1 MYCPKC
7 GQPPVSESV
16 RYCPSCGLRLDGVV
30 DLLVRNGLPAAF
42 TPAMPEP
49 AGAGTTK
56 RRRGMRWGAKLMLL
70 SLVLTPIF
78 FVLCFGA
85 DSPAPLIVPLT
96 TFLAGLSW
104 LIYYRFLGDDAPAGA
119 AVTYQAPLVTTARNL
134 NLPPAPVFSANPGDP
149 TSVTEP
155 TTRFFNRR

>member
-16 RYCPSCGLRLDGVV
+16 RYCPSCGFRLDGVV
-30 DLLVRNGLPAAF
+30 DLLVRNGLPVAF
-42 TPAMPEP
+42 TQLPPAP
-49 AGAGTTK
+49 ADAGTRK
-56 RRRGMRWGAKLMLL
+56 RRTGMRWGAKLLLL

-78 FVLCFGA
+78 FGFCFLV

-104 LIYYRFLGDDAPAGA
+104 LIYYRFLGEDPPPA
-119 AVTYQAPLVTTARNL
+119 AVTYQVPLGTTARNL
-134 NLPPAPVFSANPGDP
+134 NLPPSPVFTADPGEP
-149 TSVTEP
+149 VSITEP
-155 TTRFFNRR
+155 TTRFFNRQ

>member
-1 MYCPKC
+1 MYCPKF

-16 RYCPSCGLRLDGVV
+16 RYCPSCGFRLDGVI

-42 TPAMPEP
+42 TPARPEP

-56 RRRGMRWGAKLMLL
+56 RRRGMRWGAKLLLL

-78 FVLCFGA
+78 FAFCFA
-85 DSPAPLIVPLT
+85 AESPVPLIVPLT

-104 LIYYRFLGDDAPAGA
+104 LIYYRFLGDEAPAG
-119 AVTYQAPLVTTARNL
+119 AVTYQAPLGTPARNL
-134 NLPPAPVFSANPGDP
+134 NRPPGPVFSANPGNP